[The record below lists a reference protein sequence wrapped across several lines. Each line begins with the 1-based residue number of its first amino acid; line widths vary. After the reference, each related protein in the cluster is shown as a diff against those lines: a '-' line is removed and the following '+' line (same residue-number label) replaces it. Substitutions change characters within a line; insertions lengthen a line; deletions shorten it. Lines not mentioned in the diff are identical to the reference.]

1 MPIISEVSFH
11 SYHFINMLYQF
22 SSICKLLR
30 ALYDEWM
37 LTFVIPFLHLLS
49 GSVIFFIYSVNMENY
64 TNIFLDVKPN
74 FHS

>member
-22 SSICKLLR
+22 SSKLLR
-30 ALYDEWM
+30 ALYDEWI

-49 GSVIFFIYSVNMENY
+49 SSVIFFIYSVNMENY
-64 TNIFLDVKPN
+64 TNIFLGVKPN